1 MLRSQLLLLFCE
13 LRNHFRL
20 VFLFLHLLQVNL
32 RLCDGLG
39 IDLTYRLLARLALFR
54 ANHQVAD
61 VLLVIPAY
69 CMLTIKATHTDLDPV
84 ELPSR
89 TNLTAIL
96 ESRTNLGAVS
106 SLLFIIAYA
115 ARLVE
120 GTFGLL
126 LDRWASTLELI

>member
-1 MLRSQLLLLFCE
+1 
-13 LRNHFRL
+13 
-20 VFLFLHLLQVNL
+20 
-32 RLCDGLG
+32 
-39 IDLTYRLLARLALFR
+39 
-54 ANHQVAD
+54 
-61 VLLVIPAY
+61 
-69 CMLTIKATHTDLDPV
+69 MLTIKAAYTYFDPV
-84 ELPSR
+84 KLPSG

>member
-1 MLRSQLLLLFCE
+1 
-13 LRNHFRL
+13 
-20 VFLFLHLLQVNL
+20 
-32 RLCDGLG
+32 
-39 IDLTYRLLARLALFR
+39 
-54 ANHQVAD
+54 
-61 VLLVIPAY
+61 
-69 CMLTIKATHTDLDPV
+69 MLTIKATHTDLDPV

-115 ARLVE
+115 ARMIE